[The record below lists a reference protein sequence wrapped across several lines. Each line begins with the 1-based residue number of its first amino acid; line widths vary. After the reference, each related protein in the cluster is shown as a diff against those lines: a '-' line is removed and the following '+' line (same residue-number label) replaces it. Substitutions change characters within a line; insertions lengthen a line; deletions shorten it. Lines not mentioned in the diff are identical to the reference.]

1 MTTKTHSLLAAVL
14 LSLLSLLS
22 LFPASARC
30 SALPAEIPVFVVGEP
45 DAHGQLAHTQ
55 PLIPK
60 IIQMVA
66 AESGL
71 HLVVRPLPWRRAQLQ
86 AENGEG
92 LLYGASDTPERLQI
106 FQFTKPLGTVN
117 QWLVSTEPAPLAF
130 HHWEDLRNKV
140 ISTMPGAKFGAEFEA
155 HRNQLFSVEQDAT
168 SMASQL
174 KMLRAGRVDAV
185 IAASYLGAAPLEA
198 KLNCLFPGGPR
209 LLVAGGPIEVAPITF
224 AAAKASPLQR
234 ILPTMNAAIERL
246 VKAHSLQK
254 LLGAAP
260 PAAGCPQG

>member
-1 MTTKTHSLLAAVL
+1 MTTKTHSLLAALL
-14 LSLLSLLS
+14 LSLLSLLMA
-22 LFPASARC
+22 ASARC
-30 SALPAEIPVFVVGEP
+30 AELPAEIPVFVVGEP
-45 DAHGQLAHTQ
+45 DAHGQPAHTQ

-71 HLVVRPLPWRRAQLQ
+71 HLVVRPLPWRRAQMQ

-117 QWLVSTEPAPLAF
+117 QWLVSTEQAPLPF
-130 HHWEDLRNKV
+130 HRWEDLRNKV
-140 ISTMPGAKFGAEFEA
+140 ISTMPGAKYGAEFEA

-168 SMASQL
+168 TLASQL

-198 KLNCLFPGGPR
+198 KLNCQFPDGPR
-209 LLVAGGPIEVAPITF
+209 LLVAGGPIEIAPITF
-224 AAAKASPLQR
+224 AAAKASPLNR
-234 ILPTMNAAIERL
+234 IVPTMNAAIERL

-254 LLGAAP
+254 LLGATP
-260 PAAGCPQG
+260 PVGECAHG